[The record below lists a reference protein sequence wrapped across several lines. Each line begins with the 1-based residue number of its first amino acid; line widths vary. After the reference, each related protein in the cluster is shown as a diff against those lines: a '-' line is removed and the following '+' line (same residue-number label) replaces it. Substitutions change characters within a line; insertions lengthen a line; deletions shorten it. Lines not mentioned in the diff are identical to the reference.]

1 MKKVKILQAGDL
13 HFDTPFK
20 DLNKN
25 IALISK
31 EELLEVFSKIIS
43 MCIENSVDILLLTG
57 DIFDNLTVNKKTLV
71 FIKNQLERIINI
83 KVFISPGNHD
93 PYYEKSFYKM
103 IEWPKNV
110 HIFKSSVES
119 VVLQELETI
128 VWGAGFNTHH
138 VKKSMLKNISINE
151 KYINIMVIHGDVSN
165 SDEGND
171 YNPITLRD
179 IEASRLDY
187 IAIGHRHNYSGILR
201 QKDTCYAYAGC
212 PQGRGFD
219 ELGDKGIIVGEVS
232 KGAVDLRFIR
242 TSKRNYYVVDVD
254 ISNSV
259 SYEEIKDR
267 VINSINEGERKN
279 NLYKIIL
286 KGEIES
292 YINLNEDIVF
302 EKIKDYFYFVK
313 VIDNTDVKL
322 DFDKISK
329 DYSIK
334 GVYARKLLDKMEDDD
349 YDDEVIK
356 LALKIGIQCLSH
368 EEVNLND
375 YK

>member
-103 IEWPKNV
+103 IEWPSNV

-119 VVLQELETI
+119 VVLQDLETV

>member
-103 IEWPKNV
+103 IEWPSNV

-119 VVLQELETI
+119 VVLQDLETV

-151 KYINIMVIHGDVSN
+151 KYINIMVIHGDISN